1 MYFYY
6 DIDMSILLIANKAT
20 LKSKQILHR
29 SPLVLGLHLVTYLS
43 NNIGYSELKKVKS
56 HLTNLLIF
64 LNLMI

>member
-29 SPLVLGLHLVTYLS
+29 SPLVLVLHLVTSQPISLITIT
-43 NNIGYSELKKVKS
+43 NNDSTLNLKK
-56 HLTNLLIF
+56 
-64 LNLMI
+64 LNRI